1 MFQTIRGG
9 WQQCHPE
16 TAVRM
21 HAFVR
26 SRLAHPGGFA
36 DRHGQPDLYYTMFGL
51 LFAAA
56 TEMPIDLNAMERYLQ
71 SFAPQTLDLVHL
83 ASLTRSRLL
92 VQHLRQSPHAAWPRQ
107 TLPPT
112 LRDAYNALDNGDL
125 ERFPHR
131 DPWSPYSQM
140 LSWSLAEDLGLNY
153 IPQSLARYRLAD
165 GMFANLPGNA
175 APAVNATA
183 AALVLLNATG
193 ADRRALQPDLQRL
206 AALQAPDGGFPAT
219 PSSPAA
225 DLLSTATASLAL
237 TCCQHPLPYSLKPFL
252 RQAITR
258 AGGFAALPG
267 DDAPDLEYTIYGL
280 MAMGLTQ

>member
-1 MFQTIRGG
+1 MSRSLSTLLFQTIRGG
-9 WQQCHPE
+9 GQQCHPE

-26 SRLAHPGGFA
+26 SRLAQPGGFA

-71 SFAPQTLDLVHL
+71 NFAPQTLDLVHL
-83 ASLTRSRLL
+83 ASLTRSCLL
-92 VQHLRQSPHAAWPRQ
+92 VQHLRQSSHAAWPRQ

-140 LSWSLAEDLGLNY
+140 LSWSLADLGKLY
-153 IPQSLARYRLAD
+153 SPKPVDTAWRACSPTSLATPRQPSMPPR
-165 GMFANLPGNA
+165 
-175 APAVNATA
+175 
-183 AALVLLNATG
+183 ALV
-193 ADRRALQPDLQRL
+193 
-206 AALQAPDGGFPAT
+206 
-219 PSSPAA
+219 SEHHW
-225 DLLSTATASLAL
+225 
-237 TCCQHPLPYSLKPFL
+237 C
-252 RQAITR
+252 
-258 AGGFAALPG
+258 
-267 DDAPDLEYTIYGL
+267 
-280 MAMGLTQ
+280 